1 MLLVLIWGKYASL
14 RDQSDISITISQK
27 DLIPSTEKTM
37 FNHSIENENISKK
50 NNDEKNI
57 GE

>member
-14 RDQSDISITISQK
+14 RDQSDISMTIDQK

-37 FNHSIENENISKK
+37 FNHSIQNENISKK
-50 NNDEKNI
+50 KKDEKNI